1 MAQHPSEIP
10 SNSINDNQVYNTSCR
25 FNEAAAADQQNP
37 AGKDKERA
45 GRQPGCGHLLRSF
58 VFVRQTLP
66 QVRGGRG
73 VSNSDVSHVWFFF
86 PSFPKRRSTDHGTV
100 PNGFAFFFSVHTNI
114 THAHTHTPRYN
125 HTTDH
130 EELTSNTHTRSCPH
144 THRQMNRISAHTS
157 RCAFN
162 LEREWNNNG
171 RDPLRCQTFFLAN
184 KCIIVQSDGENDS
197 TPKAVTATLRG
208 ERREPHT
215 RSSAPSLGGTV
226 KRQRCAGADDVIND

>member
-1 MAQHPSEIP
+1 MQDETSHWPVVAGAWKLKTNLFTIVCLANEDGHGDLTRDIVWQRRRRKFNLVIRIISKEERETQDLGIPAAIMSFNWSKDIGQIPLQFSFQREMVAQHPSEIP

-73 VSNSDVSHVWFFF
+73 VSNSDVSHVLFF
-86 PSFPKRRSTDHGTV
+86 PFLLKRRSTDHGTV

-114 THAHTHTPRYN
+114 THAHTHTEIQSHDRPRGI
-125 HTTDH
+125 D
-130 EELTSNTHTRSCPH
+130 
-144 THRQMNRISAHTS
+144 Q
-157 RCAFN
+157 
-162 LEREWNNNG
+162 
-171 RDPLRCQTFFLAN
+171 
-184 KCIIVQSDGENDS
+184 
-197 TPKAVTATLRG
+197 
-208 ERREPHT
+208 
-215 RSSAPSLGGTV
+215 
-226 KRQRCAGADDVIND
+226 